1 MSEWQPLANLVNQ
14 LHIVLQASQSP
25 LLSDLFC
32 RHTFYFGLCMPGLD
46 ICILQYLDYSLTPP
60 TLPNNS
66 MQLIIIIISVRRFQL
81 TKLIDRSH
89 FQLYLLCHES
99 SQHQGSYRLTLKM
112 KINTVKFDIE
122 QGRYSMSPSQVA
134 SICTQAPKYT
144 LQIIFF
150 KNALEYT
157 KKAANYKFY

>member
-1 MSEWQPLANLVNQ
+1 
-14 LHIVLQASQSP
+14 
-25 LLSDLFC
+25 
-32 RHTFYFGLCMPGLD
+32 MPGLD
-46 ICILQYLDYSLTPP
+46 ICILQYLDYSLTPPP

-81 TKLIDRSH
+81 TGWPWKW
-89 FQLYLLCHES
+89 
-99 SQHQGSYRLTLKM
+99 K
-112 KINTVKFDIE
+112 VKFDIE